1 MKAKYAKIRMFVP
14 VGMALKNLI
23 AGLIW
28 GYEMLRKMMANPVV
42 KLAPFVIALPAEA
55 ARFLIS

>member
-1 MKAKYAKIRMFVP
+1 
-14 VGMALKNLI
+14 MALKNLI